1 MRINKRVRILF
12 ISISAPLLFV
22 VASVLVVAAYT
33 TFHRPP
39 EVDVLTTG
47 FAPQKI
53 EITEGETVHFV
64 NRSSTAQILC
74 LGMDKSCDRSA
85 VLFLEMPPQAL
96 FSPGL
101 RLAPHQTKDV
111 VFDTDGTFTI
121 TSTVVPGMN
130 LTVTVDAGAS

>member
-39 EVDVLTTG
+39 EVDALTSS

-53 EITEGETVHFV
+53 EISEGQSIHFV
-64 NRSSTAQILC
+64 NRSSKTQILC
-74 LGMDKSCDRSA
+74 EGIDKRCDRPA
-85 VLFLEMPPQAL
+85 ALFLETPPQVL
-96 FSPGL
+96 YSPGL
-101 RLAPHQTKDV
+101 RLAPEQTKDV

-130 LTVTVDAGAS
+130 MTVTVDAGA